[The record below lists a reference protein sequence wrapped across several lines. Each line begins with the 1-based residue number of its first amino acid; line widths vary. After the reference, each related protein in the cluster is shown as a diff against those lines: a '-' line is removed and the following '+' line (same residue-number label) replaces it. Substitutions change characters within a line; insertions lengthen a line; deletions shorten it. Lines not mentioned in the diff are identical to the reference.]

1 MKKLFSYVILL
12 SMIFLGTNVLA
23 DDIDLPSTGDLW
35 DNWDSS
41 QDNYKESKS
50 VSDED
55 FDKAINKIKEK
66 TNKREAKLKK
76 KQIPKGEEFHQSNES
91 EVIKNEISDDS
102 LPVVSIPIGLL
113 IDNEILPIGHYQIK
127 GEKDENGNP
136 VLKFYQA
143 HYLMA
148 QVPAI
153 ETNDDFDEESITFAK
168 WVSEDDNHIKIIFGT
183 MDINVYAIIQIQ
195 EDENLANF

>member
-1 MKKLFSYVILL
+1 MRKIFSYVILV
-12 SMIFLGTNVLA
+12 SIIFLGMSAYA

-35 DNWDSS
+35 DNWSNS
-41 QDNYKESKS
+41 QDNYRESKN

-91 EVIKNEISDDS
+91 EIIKNEVSEDS
-102 LPVVSIPIGLL
+102 LPVVSIPIGLI
-113 IDNEILPIGHYQIK
+113 IDNEVLPVGHYQVK
-127 GEKDENGNP
+127 GEKDESGNV

-148 QVPAI
+148 QVPAV
-153 ETNDDFDEESITFAK
+153 ETNDDFDEDAITFAK
-168 WVSEDDNHIKIIFGT
+168 WLSEDDNHIKVIFGT
-183 MDINVYAIIQIQ
+183 MDINVYAIIQTQ
-195 EDENLANF
+195 EEENLTNF

>member
-1 MKKLFSYVILL
+1 MKKLFSYIILL
-12 SMIFLGTNVLA
+12 SIIFLGTSVFA

-35 DNWDSS
+35 DNWNST
-41 QDNYKESKS
+41 QENYREDKN

-76 KQIPKGEEFHQSNES
+76 KQIPKGEEVHQSNES
-91 EVIKNEISDDS
+91 EVINNEVSDDS

-113 IDNEILPIGHYQIK
+113 IDNEILPVGHYQIK

-136 VLKFYQA
+136 SIKFYQA

-153 ETNDDFDEESITFAK
+153 ETNEDFDEETITFGK
-168 WVSEDDNHIKIIFGT
+168 WIPEDDNHIKVIFGT
-183 MDINVYAIIQIQ
+183 MDINVYAIIQTH
-195 EDENLANF
+195 DVEN